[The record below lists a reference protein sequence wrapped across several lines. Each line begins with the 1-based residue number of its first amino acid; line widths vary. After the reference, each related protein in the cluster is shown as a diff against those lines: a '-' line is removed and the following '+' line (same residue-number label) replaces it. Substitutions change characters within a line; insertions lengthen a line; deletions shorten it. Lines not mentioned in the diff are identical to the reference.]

1 MFSTNAARITEYPY
15 AGNKWTS
22 TNSSHCIPKKKKK
35 KRLAKWIIHRPIGT
49 TQGYKTSRRK
59 HRKKSN
65 FWLDR
70 NFLDTVSITL
80 PVKES
85 NDKYWQNIR
94 HLFKLFSEKGTF
106 RRIKQAANWEKV
118 FAEHLSDKDIFL
130 YITRICQNSKMR
142 KQRIHSKIYKNV
154 NRHFTEENIWI
165 VP

>member
-1 MFSTNAARITEYPY
+1 MQETNELQPTVHIVYQ
-15 AGNKWTS
+15 
-22 TNSSHCIPKKKKK
+22 KKKK

-85 NDKYWQNIR
+85 NDKY
-94 HLFKLFSEKGTF
+94 
-106 RRIKQAANWEKV
+106 
-118 FAEHLSDKDIFL
+118 
-130 YITRICQNSKMR
+130 
-142 KQRIHSKIYKNV
+142 
-154 NRHFTEENIWI
+154 
-165 VP
+165 